1 MQVTPTEISASAQ
14 VTRTAG
20 TMLLAFDAMAGE
32 IGQPLCVAVAAGI
45 MPAWVPVRVA
55 ALVSS
60 RNDSNDDG
68 NETQRGVIGGRA

>member
-1 MQVTPTEISASAQ
+1 MRHA
-14 VTRTAG
+14 
-20 TMLLAFDAMAGE
+20 LDAMAGE

-68 NETQRGVIGGRA
+68 NDDGNETQRGAIGGRA

>member
-1 MQVTPTEISASAQ
+1 MQVTPTEVSALAQ

-20 TMLLAFDAMAGE
+20 TMRRAFDAMAGD
-32 IGQPLCVAVAAGI
+32 INQPLFAAVAAGI

-60 RNDSNDDG
+60 RNDSDDDG
-68 NETQRGVIGGRA
+68 NETERGVIGGRA

>member
-1 MQVTPTEISASAQ
+1 MRRA
-14 VTRTAG
+14 
-20 TMLLAFDAMAGE
+20 LDAMVGD
-32 IGQPLCVAVAAGI
+32 INQPLCVAVAAGI

-68 NETQRGVIGGRA
+68 SETQRGVIGGRA

>member
-20 TMLLAFDAMAGE
+20 TMRCALDAMVGD
-32 IGQPLCVAVAAGI
+32 INQPLCVAVAAGI

-60 RNDSNDDG
+60 RNNSNDDG

>member
-1 MQVTPTEISASAQ
+1 
-14 VTRTAG
+14 
-20 TMLLAFDAMAGE
+20 
-32 IGQPLCVAVAAGI
+32 

-68 NETQRGVIGGRA
+68 NKTQRGVIGGRA